1 MDQETIT
8 VGVTSGILGFLS
20 PIILSFIKSKM
31 TQKVD
36 IGPQPPTRL
45 EPNPL
50 EVKLVEKF
58 VTIEEFNALKQ
69 KNSTAHIDLFAKVGD
84 FVQKK
89 DFESHALQD
98 RTDHLEIFT
107 TIRAHVEKDADNRAG
122 ISLQLGN
129 IDGKQELIINQ
140 MRSLQDLIVNQ
151 MKENKT

>member
-50 EVKLVEKF
+50 EVKLVDKF
-58 VTIEEFNALKQ
+58 VTIEEFRCHKDKNAKQ
-69 KNSTAHIDLFAKVGD
+69 HIDLFERAGD
-84 FVQKK
+84 FVARK
-89 DFESHALQD
+89 DFEAHALED
-98 RTDHLEIFT
+98 RHDHGELFQT
-107 TIRAHVEKDADNRAG
+107 FRAHEAKDADNRAG

-129 IDGKQELIINQ
+129 IDGKLELIIA
-140 MRSLQDLIVNQ
+140 S
-151 MKENKT
+151 MKGLNK